1 MQNKLSVLDLLLRA
15 SESTTEG
22 NDPAVD
28 LSDEQI
34 VSHCLNF
41 LVAAYDTTSFSLAT
55 CSFLLAT
62 HPRVQDKLCDHLDQY
77 WNDNPVSLPCAE
89 ISINDCTQHTEC
101 FLCFSCS

>member
-1 MQNKLSVLDLLLRA
+1 MQNKQSVLDLLLRA
-15 SESTTEG
+15 SENATQE
-22 NDPAVD
+22 NVHAVD

-41 LVAAYDTTSFSLAT
+41 LVAAYDTTSFSLAM

-77 WNDNPVSLPCAE
+77 WKDNPVSLPC
-89 ISINDCTQHTEC
+89 TEQ
-101 FLCFSCS
+101 SYQ